1 MHFFAAADP
10 WVKTP
15 EGTYVPMEMYVKVSA
30 AGDDCER
37 WLCKRNSSL
46 VESFHAATNILGSL
60 TGAHIT
66 DGLLATVVGHR
77 VAQWNMQRSERLGI
91 RAAHGMFDLELM
103 KGIRKV
109 QRKLA
114 AKEGG
119 DAGHETYVDV
129 PLLKELPNNPYA
141 AEEGHYFGWDPL
153 GEARHAAAVQL
164 TDRQRRQKGE
174 AASAAAAVEVLLKH
188 SKEREL
194 PSLQP
199 TSVMHSVP
207 SSWMAHSPTKAQPK
221 ELPPDAEYIHP
232 SFLDALADVQK
243 VEEEEEEVMAAAAAD
258 ADKFFTGE
266 ATRLAVQAATAAA
279 IAAATAATTSNTSP
293 RVATRQQSW
302 DRKAYIKHYLTQ
314 LKATAIA
321 RQQLISEGFAAQ
333 SLLLP

>member
-91 RAAHGMFDLELM
+91 RAAHGMFDLKLM
-103 KGIRKV
+103 NGIRKV

-119 DAGHETYVDV
+119 DAVHETYVDV

-194 PSLQP
+194 PSLSQP
-199 TSVMHSVP
+199 ASCTQCHRLG
-207 SSWMAHSPTKAQPK
+207 WRT
-221 ELPPDAEYIHP
+221 
-232 SFLDALADVQK
+232 ALQ
-243 VEEEEEEVMAAAAAD
+243 
-258 ADKFFTGE
+258 
-266 ATRLAVQAATAAA
+266 RP
-279 IAAATAATTSNTSP
+279 SP
-293 RVATRQQSW
+293 RSCPLMQSTSTLHFWMPWPTCRRWRRRRRSWQQQQLMLTSSSRGRPHDWRCRQQ
-302 DRKAYIKHYLTQ
+302 Q
-314 LKATAIA
+314 
-321 RQQLISEGFAAQ
+321 RQQ
-333 SLLLP
+333 